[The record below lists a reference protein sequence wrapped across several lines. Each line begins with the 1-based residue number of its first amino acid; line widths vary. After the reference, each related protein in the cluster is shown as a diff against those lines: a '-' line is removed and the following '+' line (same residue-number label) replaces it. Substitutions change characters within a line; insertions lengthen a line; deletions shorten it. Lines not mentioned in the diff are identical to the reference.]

1 MTETLETLTST
12 NQTDKEQMPTSWSTV
27 KSLRPWS
34 GKRTY
39 HIQQMLT
46 RLSTLGVLARDQCK
60 VTDRKPTYDEN
71 NEPVI
76 KTLYEGV
83 ISTDITETEKTK
95 RYKVELH
102 DGEVK
107 CIIDNGQ
114 ITVVEITGH
123 DTMEYNNKNKYNG
136 HFEKGLK
143 HGGWHVFSRP
153 QKNVQRDLD
162 PRYHES
168 KWNIVL

>member
-1 MTETLETLTST
+1 
-12 NQTDKEQMPTSWSTV
+12 
-27 KSLRPWS
+27 
-34 GKRTY
+34 
-39 HIQQMLT
+39 
-46 RLSTLGVLARDQCK
+46 LGVLARDQCK

-114 ITVVEITGH
+114 ITAVEITGH
-123 DTMEYNNKNKYNG
+123 GTMESNNKNKYTG

-143 HGGWHVFSRP
+143 HSHDEGGMYFP
-153 QKNVQRDLD
+153 DLKRTYKGTWTHGTMS
-162 PRYHES
+162 PNGTLLTTLY
-168 KWNIVL
+168 ITG